1 MITVKVMQIPGAIRE
16 VALEDGATVADA
28 LTAAEMTLHSGYV
41 LKVDGSEANQDDMLS
56 NGQNVTMSASAKG
69 NS

>member
-28 LTAAEMTLHSGYV
+28 LTAAQMSLHSNYV
-41 LKVDGSEANQDDMLS
+41 LKVDGSEADESDMLRD
-56 NGQNVTMSASAKG
+56 GQNVTMSASAKG
-69 NS
+69 NA

>member
-41 LKVDGSEANQDDMLS
+41 LKVDGSEASQDDMLS